1 MVSVM
6 NDYVSKINLTSDPLT
21 QGILQ
26 TSLDECLEDSYL
38 SKEGIIIEKSTITI
52 RNNRFIVDIHLKNF
66 SVESAVDIINYFME
80 KTRYHYSAFFIR
92 FNEGSRV
99 RYRYASC
106 KENKE
111 GFYCDIIIS

>member
-6 NDYVSKINLTSDPLT
+6 NEYVSKINLTADALM
-21 QGILQ
+21 QGVLQ
-26 TSLDECLEDSYL
+26 TALTEQAA
-38 SKEGIIIEKSTITI
+38 IEKSSVLIKS
-52 RNNRFIVDIHLKNF
+52 NKYIVDIHLSSF
-66 SVESAVDIINYFME
+66 SVENAVKAINFFME

-92 FNEGSRV
+92 FNEGDRV

-111 GFYCDIIIS
+111 GFYCDIVIS